1 MEVLQTIDGNTSTVC
16 NAGTVTITFNPA
28 ISGVI
33 EVYAGMNSGL
43 SGQWNISGNGFTNYS
58 FNNGTSPQ
66 WHTLQTLNNVSSITI
81 GAQGYRNQQGSKVKA
96 FKLNGTLIT
105 ASSFSTN
112 NIALTT
118 TDNTNLSDFPAGGDV
133 GSGISVVKSYPSNN
147 ALVVDGGTWTTGDY
161 VSVSTD
167 AFGTN
172 GFHLDF
178 SWIIAAHLHLE
189 RIAAITI
196 IGRLII

>member
-1 MEVLQTIDGNTSTVC
+1 
-16 NAGTVTITFNPA
+16 
-28 ISGVI
+28 
-33 EVYAGMNSGL
+33 
-43 SGQWNISGNGFTNYS
+43 YS
-58 FNNGTSPQ
+58 
-66 WHTLQTLNNVSSITI
+66 
-81 GAQGYRNQQGSKVKA
+81 NQQGSEVKA

-133 GSGISVVKSYPSNN
+133 GSGVSVVKSYPSNN

-178 SWIIAAHLHLE
+178 SDNSSASALGTDSSSNNNTWTVNNITAVSAFSTPVSAAWTGYTGSNWLTTDTWDSLSDTTTNFGNNSGTKGYST
-189 RIAAITI
+189 ITETWT
-196 IGRLII
+196 GT